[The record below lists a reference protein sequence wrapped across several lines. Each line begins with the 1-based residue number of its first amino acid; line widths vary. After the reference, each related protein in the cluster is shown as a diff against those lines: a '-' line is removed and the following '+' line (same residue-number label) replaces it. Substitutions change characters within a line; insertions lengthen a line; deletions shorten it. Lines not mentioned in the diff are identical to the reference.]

1 LFILRLFGQSIIAA
15 ALFGGAFMGV
25 AAKADTAVE
34 RGLKVVREHC
44 TRCHVVPGINPYG
57 GIGSTPSFSAMKWL
71 DDWAYRFEIFY
82 ILPPHPSLVRIEG
95 VSEPRSDALPAFSKE
110 IILTNKTPKLQGLM
124 QKAHYDRIDDEQRP
138 TRRYDC

>member
-1 LFILRLFGQSIIAA
+1 
-15 ALFGGAFMGV
+15 MGV

-71 DDWAYRFEIFY
+71 DDWAYRFEVFY

-95 VSEPRSDALPAFSKE
+95 VASQEVTPCQPLAKKSSLP
-110 IILTNKTPKLQGLM
+110 LRMLM
-124 QKAHYDRIDDEQRP
+124 TY
-138 TRRYDC
+138 

>member
-1 LFILRLFGQSIIAA
+1 MRLFGLSIIAA
-15 ALFGGAFMGV
+15 SLLGGVGMGTS
-25 AAKADTAVE
+25 AQAGTAVE

-71 DDWAYRFEIFY
+71 DDWAHRFEIFY

-95 VSEPRSDALPAFSKE
+95 VSEARSEALPAFSQE
-110 IILTNKTPKLQGLM
+110 IVLTLEDVDDILEFVKTLKTP
-124 QKAHYDRIDDEQRP
+124 E
-138 TRRYDC
+138 

>member
-1 LFILRLFGQSIIAA
+1 MRLVGQSIIAA
-15 ALFGGAFMGV
+15 ALFGSAFMGV
-25 AAKADTAVE
+25 PAKAATAVE

-95 VSEPRSDALPAFSKE
+95 VSEPRSKALPAFSKE
-110 IILTNKTPKLQGLM
+110 IILTLEDVDDILEFVKTLKTP
-124 QKAHYDRIDDEQRP
+124 E
-138 TRRYDC
+138 